1 MDDDQFAW
9 WLAGF
14 CDGEAHFAVSL
25 ATSTSGRVAGS
36 PRFNLTLR
44 EDDSPVLEHALAR
57 TGVGRLR
64 KLSRQR
70 ERDAGSKSRDAVAWE
85 VTGPSC
91 AVIARLLAGK
101 MQSKKAQEFE
111 VWAAAVLASAA
122 MPRYDVRRAPL
133 LIECREQLLALRRK
147 P

>member
-1 MDDDQFAW
+1 MTDEQFQW

-25 ATSTSGRVAGS
+25 ATSTSGRVTGS

-44 EDDSPVLEHALAR
+44 EDDLPVLEQAR
-57 TGVGRLR
+57 ERLGVGTIRR
-64 KLSRQR
+64 ISNAKARANGR
-70 ERDAGSKSRDAVAWE
+70 GDRDAVAWE

-91 AVIARLLAGK
+91 AVVARALEGK
-101 MQSKKAQEFE
+101 MRSKKAREFE
-111 VWAAAVLASAA
+111 LWGPAVIESAS

-133 LIECREQLLALRRK
+133 LLALRERLLALRSA
-147 P
+147 